1 MTEKPFEANFDGL
14 VGPTHNYAGLAYGNP
29 AAMEHA
35 LTLSNPRAAV
45 LQGLEKMKLLQEL
58 GLVQGI
64 LPPHERPDVRT
75 LRRLGFRGSDSNVLS
90 AAARESPSLF
100 AAVYSA
106 SSMWAANAA
115 TVSPSSDAQDARVHV
130 TPANLITHFHRSIEA
145 EFTARLFKRI
155 FHHETAFVHHPPLV
169 AASHF
174 SDEGAANH
182 TRLCSSYGSRGVE
195 IFVYGR
201 SAFSFDDKLP
211 GVFPARQTLEASAAI
226 ARLHLLDR
234 AATVFLRQDPEAIDA
249 GVFHNDVI
257 SVGNQNVF
265 WYHAQAFADVHQAM
279 DLLRSGYYRIC
290 GEELVL
296 IEVSPDQ
303 VSLGEAV
310 KTYLFNSQLVTL
322 PDSAMA
328 LIAPQES
335 AENPR
340 TAGLLAEIAADK
352 SNPIASI
359 HFANTRQSM
368 KNGGGPA
375 CLRLRVVLTQQ
386 EKALTHQGV
395 YLTDDLYRRLAA
407 WGNRYY
413 RDRLEPTDL
422 LDPALPLESKAALDS
437 LTHMLDLGSIY
448 DFQREE

>member
-1 MTEKPFEANFDGL
+1 MTETAFEANFDGL

-35 LTLSNPRAAV
+35 LNRSNPRAAV
-45 LQGLEKMKLLQEL
+45 LQGLEKMKLLWDL

-64 LPPHERPDVRT
+64 LPPHERPDVKT
-75 LRRLGFRGSDSNVLS
+75 LRRLGFRGADSKVLS

-100 AAVYSA
+100 AAAFSA
-106 SSMWAANAA
+106 SSMWAANSA

-130 TPANLITHFHRSIEA
+130 TPANLMTHFHRSIET
-145 EFTARLFKRI
+145 EFTARVFRRI
-155 FHHETAFVHHPPLV
+155 FHHATAFVHHPPLL
-169 AASHF
+169 AAAHF

-182 TRLCSSYGSRGVE
+182 TRLCSSYGSGGVE
-195 IFVYGR
+195 VFVYGR
-201 SAFSFDDKLP
+201 SAFSFDDNLP

-226 ARLHLLDR
+226 ARLHLLDP
-234 AATVFLRQDPEAIDA
+234 AATVFLRQNPDAIDA

-265 WYHAQAFADVHQAM
+265 WCHAQAFANANQAM
-279 DLLRSGYYRIC
+279 GLLKRAYYRVC
-290 GEELVL
+290 GEELAL

-303 VSLGEAV
+303 VSLGDAV

-322 PDSAMA
+322 PDSGMA

-335 AENPR
+335 AENPH

-352 SNPIASI
+352 SNPITSI
-359 HFANTRQSM
+359 HYVNTRQSM

-375 CLRLRVVLTQQ
+375 CLRLRVVLTRQ

-395 YLTDDLYRRLAA
+395 YLTDDLYRRLVA

-413 RDRLEPTDL
+413 RDRLEPSDL

-437 LTHMLDLGSIY
+437 LTHILDLGSIY
-448 DFQREE
+448 DFQRED

>member
-1 MTEKPFEANFDGL
+1 MNKTSFEANFDGL

-35 LTLSNPRAAV
+35 LTPSNPRGAM
-45 LQGLEKMKLLQEL
+45 LQGLEKMKLLRDL

-64 LPPHERPDVRT
+64 LPPHERPDLRT
-75 LRRLGFRGSDSNVLS
+75 LRALGFRGADSKVLTT
-90 AAARESPSLF
+90 AARESPSLF

-115 TVSPSSDAQDARVHV
+115 TVAPSSDSHDGRVHV

-145 EFTARLFKRI
+145 EFTARVLGRLF
-155 FHHETAFVHHPPLV
+155 HDETAFVHHPPLV
-169 AASHF
+169 AAPHF

-195 IFVYGR
+195 VFVYGR
-201 SAFSFDDKLP
+201 SAFSFDDSLP
-211 GVFPARQTLEASAAI
+211 GVFPTRQTLEASAAI
-226 ARLHLLDR
+226 ARLHLLDP
-234 AATVFLRQDPEAIDA
+234 AATVFLRQNPDAIDA

-265 WYHAQAFADVHQAM
+265 WYHSQAFAEVNQAM
-279 DLLRSGYYRIC
+279 DLLKSAYYRIC
-290 GEELVL
+290 GEDLLL

-303 VSLGEAV
+303 VSLREAV
-310 KTYLFNSQLVTL
+310 KTYLFNSQLVSL
-322 PDSAMA
+322 PDRGMA
-328 LIAPQES
+328 LIVPQES
-335 AENPR
+335 AENPL

-352 SNPIASI
+352 TNPIASI
-359 HFANTRQSM
+359 HYVNTRQSM

-375 CLRLRVVLTQQ
+375 CLRLRVVLTPQ
-386 EKALTHQGV
+386 ERALTRQGV
-395 YLTDDLYRRLAA
+395 YLTDELYRRLVA

-413 RDRLEPTDL
+413 RDRLEPADL

-437 LTHMLDLGSIY
+437 LTHILDLGSIY
-448 DFQREE
+448 DFQRED

>member
-1 MTEKPFEANFDGL
+1 MNKKAFEANFDGL

-35 LTLSNPRAAV
+35 LTQSDPRAAV

-115 TVSPSSDAQDARVHV
+115 TVAPSSDAQDGRVHI

-145 EFTARLFKRI
+145 EFTARVFRRV
-155 FHHETAFVHHPPLV
+155 FHDETAFVHHPPIL

-182 TRLCSSYGSRGVE
+182 TRLCSSYGNKGVQV
-195 IFVYGR
+195 FVYGR
-201 SAFSFDDKLP
+201 SAFNCDDNVP
-211 GVFPARQTLEASAAI
+211 GLFPARQTLEASATI
-226 ARLHLLDR
+226 ARLHLLDP
-234 AATVFLRQDPEAIDA
+234 AATVLLRQNPAAVDA

-265 WYHAQAFADVHQAM
+265 WCHEEAFANTEEAM
-279 DLLRSGYYRIC
+279 SMLKSAYRRISG
-290 GEELVL
+290 EDLVL
-296 IEVSPDQ
+296 VKVSPNQ
-303 VSLGEAV
+303 VSLREAV

-322 PDSAMA
+322 PDSGMA

-340 TAGLLAEIAADK
+340 TAGLLTEMAADK
-352 SNPIASI
+352 SNPIRSI
-359 HFANTRQSM
+359 HYVNTRQSM

-375 CLRLRVVLTQQ
+375 CLRLRVVLTEE

-395 YLTDDLYRRLAA
+395 YLTDGLYRRLVA
-407 WGNRYY
+407 WANRYY
-413 RDRLEPTDL
+413 RDRLKPADL

-437 LTHMLDLGSIY
+437 LTHILDLGSIY